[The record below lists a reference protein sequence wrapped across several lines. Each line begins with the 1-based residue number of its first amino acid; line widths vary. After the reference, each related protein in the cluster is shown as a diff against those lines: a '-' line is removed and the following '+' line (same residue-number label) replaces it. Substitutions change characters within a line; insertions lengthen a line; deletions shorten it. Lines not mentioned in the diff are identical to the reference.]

1 MKDLKLDEHTGL
13 VLEEAECGE
22 YSLVGYLTI

>member
-13 VLEEAECGE
+13 VLEVDPESRCAGDPD
-22 YSLVGYLTI
+22 LF

>member
-13 VLEEAECGE
+13 VLEGEECGE
-22 YSLVGYLTI
+22 YSPAVYSTI